1 LRQDKKSFFAR
12 QDKKSFQSEQIFE
25 VEKKTAKMKSVLSKD
40 QKFFSLFFSFNFKIF
55 AIF

>member
-1 LRQDKKSFFAR
+1 MLLLYCAKIKRRFFAS

-40 QKFFSLFFSFNFKIF
+40 
-55 AIF
+55 